1 MNAGR
6 YLHAGLFVLL
16 AVLWGFSFVAIKTG
30 LGALPP
36 VFFAALRFDV
46 AVPLLLAYIAWH
58 YDTWVPQSRADY
70 AGIAV
75 GALALIAGNNGFL
88 FLGQQ
93 SITPAAA
100 SVMYGLNPLLAPA
113 FAFVLLDQR
122 LDAVSLGG
130 IAVGLVGVAIIVQ
143 PSPETLTS
151 GSTVGQLLVLAAAA
165 SVALGSVLLRRVD
178 ATLDSIPL
186 TAWAMA
192 LGAAIL
198 HAVSVGLGE
207 SAAGTVVTTP
217 VVYAVLVLGVLS
229 TAVAYPHLLRP
240 HPPHRPGPH
249 EPRRVRRPHLRRH
262 HVVDSVR
269 HRRHSLHR
277 RRLPRRRHRRRR
289 SRTTGRQRGTR
300 PRLPASQPNGVAV
313 P

>member
-1 MNAGR
+1 MSTAR

-46 AVPLLLAYIAWH
+46 AVPLLLVFVAWR
-58 YDTWVPQSRADY
+58 YDTWRPQTRADY
-70 AGIAV
+70 AGVAV
-75 GALALIAGNNGFL
+75 GAAALIAGNNGFL

-122 LDAVSLGG
+122 LDAVSLLG
-130 IAVGLVGVAIIVQ
+130 IAVGLVGVVIIVQ

-192 LGAAIL
+192 LGALFL
-198 HAVSVGLGE
+198 HAASVGLGE
-207 SAAGTVVTTP
+207 SAAGAVVTTP
-217 VVYAVLVLGVLS
+217 VLYAVLVLGVLS
-229 TAVAYPHLLRP
+229 TAAAYPIFFVLIRRIGPVRTNLVAYAVPIFAAVTSWLLFGTGVTP
-240 HPPHRPGPH
+240 STAIGF
-249 EPRRVRRPHLRRH
+249 L
-262 HVVDSVR
+262 VVV
-269 HRRHSLHR
+269 
-277 RRLPRRRHRRRR
+277 
-289 SRTTGRQRGTR
+289 T
-300 PRLPASQPNGVAV
+300 GVAV
-313 P
+313 LERQVVTTELRRAYRRISPAA

>member
-229 TAVAYPHLLRP
+229 TAVAYPIFFVLIR
-240 HPPHRPGPH
+240 RIGP
-249 EPRRVRRPHLRRH
+249 VRTNLVAYAVPIFAAITSWILFGTGVTPSTAVGFL
-262 HVVDSVR
+262 VVV
-269 HRRHSLHR
+269 
-277 RRLPRRRHRRRR
+277 
-289 SRTTGRQRGTR
+289 T
-300 PRLPASQPNGVAV
+300 GVAV
-313 P
+313 LERQVVREELGRAYQRVSPTA